1 MNIQRAN
8 EITTR
13 INNILRQL
21 NNEGYELQGGRLLP
35 PASCRKCN
43 KKGGFIPVA
52 AVAAPV
58 AIYGAKKGLQYANK
72 KRKEAK
78 ERRAVGGSY
87 MSLLGDDRE
96 LAAQIDDGR
105 EDRVYSG
112 SGQLGAG
119 MIAGRMKKEKK
130 AKKAD
135 SEWTK
140 LLRETKREYP
150 GLPMGAIAKLASKK
164 YKK

>member
-35 PASCRKCN
+35 PATCRNC
-43 KKGGFIPVA
+43 KKGGFLPLA

-58 AIYGAKKGLQYANK
+58 AVYGAKKGLQYANK

-78 ERRAVGGSY
+78 ERRNVGGSY
-87 MSLLGDDRE
+87 MSLLGSDRE
-96 LAAQIDDGR
+96 LSSQIDDGR
-105 EDRVYSG
+105 EDRTY

-119 MIAGRMKKEKK
+119 MIAGRMKKAKK

-140 LLRETKREYP
+140 LLRETKRQYP
-150 GLPMGAIAKLASKK
+150 GLPMGAIAKLASKE